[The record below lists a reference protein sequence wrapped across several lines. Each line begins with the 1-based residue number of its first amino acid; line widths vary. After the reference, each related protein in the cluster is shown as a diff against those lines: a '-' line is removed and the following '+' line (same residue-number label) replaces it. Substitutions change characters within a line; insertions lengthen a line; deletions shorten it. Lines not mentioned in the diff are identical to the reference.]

1 MEVNR
6 LFTFTDSYIY
16 VYSSCPLL
24 GVMIAFTDMNTGLQK
39 VGVGVVETLLREV
52 HRSMR
57 EYSRPSVVILPD
69 GMSVMVHV
77 KSYFLIGLIPFI

>member
-1 MEVNR
+1 MKVKR

-24 GVMIAFTDMNTGLQK
+24 GVMIAFTDMNTGLQTI
-39 VGVGVVETLLREV
+39 GVGVVETLLREV

-57 EYSRPSVVILPD
+57 EYSQSAVVIFPD
-69 GMSVMVHV
+69 GMSLMVLLFNWAHPIYV
-77 KSYFLIGLIPFI
+77 I